1 MDNLFISTEE
11 QFFAALIANGG
22 AVALYVVSG
31 VKLSGQ
37 LVGATEFCVFLRK
50 HDAAST
56 LANTSMIFKSA
67 IASVVPLAFGEPHRV
82 AERDLHGV
90 LSVNLRSRLSPT
102 RTR

>member
-1 MDNLFISTEE
+1 MDDLFIKTEE

-22 AVALYVVSG
+22 AVALFTVSG
-31 VKLSGQ
+31 IKLSGQ

-67 IASVVPLAFGEPHRV
+67 ISSVVPLAFGEPHRV
-82 AERDLHGV
+82 AKRDLRGV
-90 LSVNLRSRLSPT
+90 LSDNLR
-102 RTR
+102 